1 MDPAPSSEDPSP
13 SKSGNLTRRHF
24 LSAGVMT
31 GAAIALSGPALP
43 PLAAAGP
50 APSATPGPRRLKRHR
65 NLFNGDCNFL
75 FYNPE
80 LWQPEGG
87 TYSAKAIH
95 RYFGAIA
102 QAGVDTLLINPNTQV
117 AWYPSK
123 KLEYLMTNYQR
134 GDLAFTRSVA
144 AGLAGMTPKLTEKFS
159 TNMVEMLDH
168 YLDLAEAG
176 VDWLAE
182 SAKACRARGMS
193 PWLSYRMNATHFS
206 SAPDCPVNC
215 RLFGDPQNRLSGR
228 IPGAALASQAAW
240 IGLNYGRKPVRD
252 YMLAMMREGIEDYD
266 YEGLEMDWLRHPVC
280 LEATASERD
289 VAMMT
294 DWFAEVH
301 ALTKA
306 RRPDYVLGV
315 RAPANLPYLRSIG
328 IDLKELARRG
338 LIDYCTFSNFWQ
350 TAWEMPLDAL
360 RRQLGPDLTI
370 YGGMEDAPN
379 WLETH
384 APSLRERPAG
394 PDVQLAGDNAFH
406 AKAKPEEP
414 LRVRGTRYLTA
425 SAELIRANAA
435 GKLVLGAD
443 GLEQFNFF
451 VTDQVRVPGLRADYS
466 ALRGLGQLD
475 QLRGRE
481 KHYAFNTASVLSTKI
496 WDVPEQLPVRI
507 GPKHRRA
514 LRIPLCAEPA
524 DAGLVLVV
532 QVIADSA
539 HPGGDCGVSL
549 NGRWP
554 VFARVATEDLLFP
567 AGPYARH
574 VDEHI
579 AWNYTLDCAV
589 IQDGWNE
596 VVLYNDSADD
606 LSIVGVELGIMRPK
620 APAPAS

>member
-1 MDPAPSSEDPSP
+1 MSLAGAELKPPATT
-13 SKSGNLTRRHF
+13 GNNPIIGRSTR
-24 LSAGVMT
+24 
-31 GAAIALSGPALP
+31 
-43 PLAAAGP
+43 PLKG
-50 APSATPGPRRLKRHR
+50 HR

-80 LWQPEGG
+80 IWQPAGG
-87 TYSAKAIH
+87 TYRAESIH
-95 RYFGAIA
+95 RYLGAIA
-102 QAGVDTLLINPNTQV
+102 EAGIDTLLINPNTQV

-123 KLEYLMTNYQR
+123 RLEYLLTNYRR

-144 AGLAGMTPKLTEKFS
+144 AGLAGMTPLLAEKFS
-159 TNMVEMLDH
+159 TNMVAMLDL

-182 SAKACRARGMS
+182 SAKACRAHGLR

-228 IPGAALASQAAW
+228 IPGAAPVEQAAW
-240 IGLNYGRKPVRD
+240 IGLNYGRRPVRD
-252 YMLAMMREGIEDYD
+252 YMLSMIREGVMDYD
-266 YEGLEMDWLRHPVC
+266 YEGLEMDWLRHPLC
-280 LEATASERD
+280 LEATASARD

-294 DWFAEVH
+294 DWFAEVR
-301 ALTKA
+301 AITKA
-306 RRPDYVLGV
+306 RRPDYVLGM

-328 IDLKELARRG
+328 IDLKELARQG

-350 TAWEMPLDAL
+350 TAWEMPLDEL
-360 RRQLGPDLTI
+360 RRELGPEVAI

-406 AKAKPEEP
+406 AKRQPNES

-425 SAELIRANAA
+425 SAEMIRANAA

-451 VTDQVRVPGLRADYS
+451 VTDQVRVPGLRADYAALHGLDQLS
-466 ALRGLGQLD
+466 ALRGQ
-475 QLRGRE
+475 E
-481 KHYAFNTASVLSTKI
+481 KHYAFNTASALSTKI

-507 GPKHRRA
+507 AARHRRA

-524 DAGLVLVV
+524 GAGLVLVV
-532 QVIADSA
+532 QVIADRTLAGS
-539 HPGGDCGVSL
+539 DCGVSL
-549 NGRWP
+549 NGLWP
-554 VFARVATEDLLFP
+554 MFQRVATADLLFP
-567 AGPYARH
+567 AGPYSRH
-574 VDEHI
+574 VDEHV
-579 AWNYTLDCAV
+579 AWNYTLDCGV
-589 IQDGWNE
+589 IRDGWNE
-596 VVLYNDSADD
+596 VIIYNESADEM
-606 LSIVGVELGIMRPK
+606 LIVGVELGIMRPK
-620 APAPAS
+620 SLGQTT

>member
-1 MDPAPSSEDPSP
+1 MGPDRTVEATHPPAPSTP
-13 SKSGNLTRRHF
+13 TRRDF
-24 LSAGVMT
+24 LGTSVLT
-31 GAAIALSGPALP
+31 GTALALSGLARSAPAG
-43 PLAAAGP
+43 ATS
-50 APSATPGPRRLKRHR
+50 APIAPGRLHKHR

-87 TYSAKAIH
+87 AYSARAIH
-95 RYFGAIA
+95 RYLGAIA
-102 QAGVDTLLINPNTQV
+102 DGGIDTLLINPNTQV
-117 AWYPSK
+117 AWYPTK
-123 KLEYLMTNYQR
+123 KLEYLLENYRR
-134 GDLAFTRSVA
+134 GDLAFTHSVA
-144 AGLAGMTPKLTEKFS
+144 AGLAGMTPKLVDKFS
-159 TNMVEMLDH
+159 TNMVEMLDL

-182 SAKACRARGMS
+182 SAKACRAHGLS

-206 SAPDCPVNC
+206 SAPVSPVNC
-215 RLFGDPQNRLSGR
+215 RLFADPQNRLSGR
-228 IPGAALASQAAW
+228 IPGAAPSTEAAW
-240 IGLNYGRKPVRD
+240 VGLNYGRKPVRD

-266 YEGLEMDWLRHPVC
+266 YEGLELDWLRHPVC
-280 LEATASERD
+280 LEATASARD
-289 VAMMT
+289 VATMT
-294 DWFAEVH
+294 DWFAEIR

-328 IDLKELARRG
+328 IDLKELVRQG

-350 TAWEMPLDAL
+350 TAWEMPLDEL
-360 RRQLGPDLTI
+360 RRELSPDFTI

-384 APSLRERPAG
+384 APSLRERPVG

-406 AKAKPEEP
+406 AKVKPDEP
-414 LRVRGTRYLTA
+414 RRVRGTRYLTA
-425 SAELIRANAA
+425 SAEFMRANAA

-451 VTDQVRVPGLRADYS
+451 VTDQVRVPGLRADYA
-466 ALRGLGQLD
+466 ALRGLDQLET
-475 QLRGRE
+475 LRGRE

-507 GPKHRRA
+507 APKHRRV

-524 DAGLVLVV
+524 GAGFVLVV
-532 QVIADSA
+532 QVIADRA
-539 HPGGDCGVSL
+539 QAGGDCGVSL
-549 NGRWP
+549 NGCWP
-554 VFARVATEDLLFP
+554 VFARTVTEDLLFP

-574 VDEHI
+574 VEEHV
-579 AWNYTLDCAV
+579 AWNYTLDCGV

-596 VVLYNDSADD
+596 VVLYNESAEE
-606 LSIVGVELGIMRPK
+606 LLIVGVELGIMRQK
-620 APAPAS
+620 NPAPAS